1 MVESNRLLIYR
12 TFICT
17 QGSNPC
23 FSYFKKTLKVLTW
36 ISFIAYNWNHKTKF
50 GTVVQLVRA
59 PPCHGGS
66 CEFES
71 RQSRFFFFNFCIF
84 SIYKV
89 VTLAL
94 YLVYKLLSNSNF
106 LEFSLFNFQSSLIIN
121 QHFFYI

>member
-23 FSYFKKTLKVLTW
+23 FSFIKKAEINKKLTYKE
-36 ISFIAYNWNHKTKF
+36 ILLILYHF

-71 RQSRFFFFNFCIF
+71 RQSRFKHYSKNI
-84 SIYKV
+84 ILV
-89 VTLAL
+89 V
-94 YLVYKLLSNSNF
+94 
-106 LEFSLFNFQSSLIIN
+106 I
-121 QHFFYI
+121 